1 MKMEWVRLRRLPDW
15 PRWAVLLVGLWLALG
30 ACAVVLERY
39 TGTPA
44 RLCLFKRLTHLPCLT
59 CGSTRGLAAMLRGDL
74 ARAWLYNPLVYTLLI
89 ACCVLLLLRLA
100 LGRRPRVYLTRTQ
113 RRLAWSAAAAVVL
126 ANWVYVILYVG

>member
-1 MKMEWVRLRRLPDW
+1 M
-15 PRWAVLLVGLWLALG
+15 
-30 ACAVVLERY
+30 
-39 TGTPA
+39 
-44 RLCLFKRLTHLPCLT
+44 
-59 CGSTRGLAAMLRGDL
+59 
-74 ARAWLYNPLVYTLLI
+74 YTLLI